1 MASSSDKRA
10 QRKHGISRSVIK
22 KDHTEKMNGSVR
34 YVGDYP
40 TDGMLHGAI
49 LRSKIAHGKIVKIVY
64 PELPDGY
71 FIVDYRDITGCNSVH
86 IIEDDSLVF
95 AVDEVCFIGDHISM
109 IVGTDDKKVYELVAD
124 TQVEYE
130 ELPAVLSIDE
140 ASEYFYQCD
149 FGRGDVDGAF
159 IQADKIYDECF
170 QTGYQE
176 QGYLETQGMI
186 GDFDGETLTIHGSLQ
201 CPYYV
206 HAAVAASSGLA
217 KDKVRI
223 IQDVTGGGFGGKEA
237 YPSIL
242 AAQVGAAA
250 MKAGGKSVRVLFSRR
265 EDMEFTSKRHPSRTH
280 IRLAVKDGRVSA
292 LDVDFRLNAGAYSTL
307 SMAITQRGSI
317 AAPGV
322 YCIPNLR
329 VSGKA
334 CKTNT
339 VPNGAYRGFGAP
351 QTFFAIEM
359 IMTHVAKD
367 LGLEPI
373 QFKREH
379 LVKQGDYSSTDGKYH
394 FPVPLPEMLDK
405 LESASDYRRKHTLC
419 SQIQQGRYRRGIGSA
434 IWFHGAGYTGSG
446 ERDFIKAV
454 VALQKNTDDRVEI
467 LTANTDMGQ
476 GIKTTFSKI
485 VAHELGVPY
494 DQVSIG
500 NPDTFE
506 VPDSGPTV
514 ASRSLMTVGELL
526 RRAAGRL
533 REEWVDGQEQ
543 LIEERYKEPD
553 FMIPFSLNTFAG
565 DAYPTYAWGV
575 AAVEVELDVFTGSN
589 QIIGCWTVFDVGTPV
604 DENIVIGQ
612 MEGGAL
618 QGLGYASMEQMAC
631 DGKGRINNRSYSDYL
646 IPTACDI
653 GILDVQ
659 LHVEE
664 FPFGPYGA
672 KGAGELPLVGLAPAF
687 LEAIEQCLGQTDQH
701 HIPFTAED
709 AITELARTAGKV
721 VGNSSGSL
729 HGFPVKKGGA

>member
-1 MASSSDKRA
+1 
-10 QRKHGISRSVIK
+10 
-22 KDHTEKMNGSVR
+22 MNGSAR

-40 TDGMLHGAI
+40 VDGMLHGAI
-49 LRSKIAHGKIVKIVY
+49 LRSSIAHGKIVSITY
-64 PELPDGY
+64 PELPDDY
-71 FIVDYRDITGCNSVH
+71 FVVDHNDVVGKNSVH

-109 IVGTDDKKVYELVAD
+109 IVGHSEEKVYELVAK

-140 ASEYFYQCD
+140 ADDFFYQCG
-149 FGRGDVDGAF
+149 FNRGNVDEAF
-159 IQADKIYDECF
+159 MQADRVYDECF
-170 QTGYQE
+170 RTGYQE

-186 GDFDGETLTIHGSLQ
+186 GDFDGKTLTIHGSLQ

-206 HAAVAASSGLA
+206 QAAVVASSGLA

-242 AAQVGAAA
+242 AAQVGVAA
-250 MKAGGKSVRVLFSRR
+250 MKAGGRPVRVLFNRR

-322 YCIPNLR
+322 YRIPNLR
-329 VSGKA
+329 VAGKA
-334 CKTNT
+334 CRTNT

-359 IMTHVAKD
+359 IMAHVAKD

-373 QFKREH
+373 EFKRAH
-379 LVKQGDYSSTDGKYH
+379 LVEQGDHSSTDGKYH
-394 FPVPLPEMLDK
+394 FPVPLPKMLDK
-405 LESASDYRRKHTLC
+405 LELASDYRHKRSLY
-419 SQIQQGRYRRGIGSA
+419 SQVQQGRYRRGIGSA
-434 IWFHGAGYTGSG
+434 LWFHGAGYTGSG

-454 VALQKNTDDRVEI
+454 VALQKTADDKVEI

-485 VAHELGVPY
+485 VAHELNIPIE
-494 DQVSIG
+494 QIFIK
-500 NPDTFE
+500 NPDTSE

-526 RRAAGRL
+526 RRAAIHL
-533 REEWVDGQEQ
+533 RESWISGKEQ
-543 LIEERYKEPD
+543 RVEEHYKEPD
-553 FMIPFSLNTFAG
+553 FMIPFDPDAFTG

-575 AAVEVELDVFTGSN
+575 AAVELELDTLTGTN
-589 QIIGCWTVFDVGTPV
+589 DILGCWAVFDVGTPMDINV
-604 DENIVIGQ
+604 VIGQ
-612 MEGGAL
+612 MEGGVL

-631 DGKGRINNRSYSDYL
+631 DSRGRINNRSYSDYL
-646 IPTACDI
+646 ISTARDI
-653 GILDVQ
+653 GLLDVQ

-672 KGAGELPLVGLAPAF
+672 KGAGELPLVGIAPAF
-687 LEAIEQCLGQTDQH
+687 LEAIEQCLGQTNQC

-709 AITELARTAGKV
+709 AIAELGQCRFSSISCISTSEV
-721 VGNSSGSL
+721 V
-729 HGFPVKKGGA
+729 A